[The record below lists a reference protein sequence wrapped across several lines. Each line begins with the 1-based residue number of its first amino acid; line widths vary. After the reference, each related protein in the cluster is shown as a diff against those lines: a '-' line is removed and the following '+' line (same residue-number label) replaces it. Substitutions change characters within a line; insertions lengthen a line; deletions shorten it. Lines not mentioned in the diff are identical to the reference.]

1 MALRRMLAATVAV
14 AALCATSVAAQAH
27 DESKYPAFE
36 GVWARDPGPP
46 RYDPSRPDRRGQ
58 QPPLKPEYQAI
69 FEASLADQALGGQ
82 GNNHI
87 HRCIPVGMPRQAASG
102 FPIEILITGKAVVIL
117 YESSFSSP
125 RKIHTD
131 GRAWPKEVTPTFA
144 GYSIGQWLDTD
155 GDGAYDTLEVETRHM
170 KGPRAVDNSGI
181 PLHEDN
187 ATVVKERMYLD
198 KGNPNILHNEN
209 TIIDNAFTRPWT
221 ATKNYRRLKAEL
233 GEDNCNENN
242 NHVEINKEIY
252 YLSSDGYL
260 MPAKKGQ
267 RPPDLRYFSQMK

>member
-1 MALRRMLAATVAV
+1 MASRSPFASAV
-14 AALCATSVAAQAH
+14 AAAVVLGAAISGAQAH

-36 GVWARDPGPP
+36 GAWARDPGPP

-131 GRAWPKEVTPTFA
+131 GRAWPKQVTPTFA

-155 GDGAYDTLEVETRHM
+155 GDGTYDTLEIETRHM

-187 ATVVKERMYLD
+187 ATVVKDVHSAEQITTPSARQALYNTVQTDAAQDAFMAFLYYSPYAYVTTSNVHGFFVTPL
-198 KGNPNILHNEN
+198 GNYHMQ
-209 TIIDNAFTRPWT
+209 DVW
-221 ATKNYRRLKAEL
+221 
-233 GEDNCNENN
+233 
-242 NHVEINKEIY
+242 
-252 YLSSDGYL
+252 LS
-260 MPAKKGQ
+260 K
-267 RPPDLRYFSQMK
+267 

>member
-87 HRCIPVGMPRQAASG
+87 HRCTPGGMPRQAARG
-102 FPIEILITGKAVVIL
+102 FPSELLIAGRGVVIL
-117 YESSFSSP
+117 SESSFPP
-125 RKIHTD
+125 RGKIHPA
-131 GRAWPKEVTPTFA
+131 GRAWPKEGTPPFA
-144 GYSIGQWLDTD
+144 GYSIGKWPDTD
-155 GDGAYDTLEVETRHM
+155 GDGESDPLEAETRHM
-170 KGPRAVDNSGI
+170 KGPRAVDN
-181 PLHEDN
+181 
-187 ATVVKERMYLD
+187 
-198 KGNPNILHNEN
+198 
-209 TIIDNAFTRPWT
+209 
-221 ATKNYRRLKAEL
+221 
-233 GEDNCNENN
+233 
-242 NHVEINKEIY
+242 
-252 YLSSDGYL
+252 
-260 MPAKKGQ
+260 
-267 RPPDLRYFSQMK
+267 